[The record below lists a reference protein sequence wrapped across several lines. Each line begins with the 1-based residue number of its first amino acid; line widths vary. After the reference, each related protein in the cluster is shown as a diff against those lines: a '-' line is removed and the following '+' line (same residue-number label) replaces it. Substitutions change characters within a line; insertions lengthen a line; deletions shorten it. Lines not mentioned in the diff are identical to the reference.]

1 MSKRSIDK
9 QVYEQYVDATVALF
23 MEHYAVALGDATM
36 QTKAPELSCSETL
49 DLRCMTA
56 IRKECAKL
64 RRKEA
69 WKSTK
74 RVLCSAAVLLIALL
88 SLSSV
93 LFMTVEAFRVPVIY
107 FFIEQGDG
115 FWAITGKNDDDP
127 IDPATSDG
135 FDPNDPLAGLLPEGY
150 TFSYAKQSINGS
162 TTLTYKNA
170 NGDRLILLIR
180 LGTSDLTIDREDAPI
195 SKKCKV
201 AESDGV
207 FVVKDGFTQLA
218 WVNPEK
224 STSYLLN
231 ADALDEDTLVMIA
244 EKLMQKMSK

>member
-1 MSKRSIDK
+1 MSKRNIDK

-23 MEHYAVALGDATM
+23 MEHYAAALGDATM
-36 QTKAPELSCSETL
+36 QTQTPAQTCSEML

-56 IRKECAKL
+56 IRKACAK
-64 RRKEA
+64 RRTRA
-69 WKSTK
+69 FWKGTK
-74 RVLCSAAVLLIALL
+74 KVLSSAAIVLVALL
-88 SLSSV
+88 SLSSL
-93 LFMTVEAFRVPVIY
+93 LFMTAEAFRVPVIN

-115 FWAITGKNDDDP
+115 FWAITGKSDEDP
-127 IDPATSDG
+127 IDPATTDE

-180 LGTSDLTIDREDAPI
+180 LGISHLSIDREDASI
-195 SKKCKV
+195 SQKCKV
-201 AESDGV
+201 AEYEGV
-207 FVVKDGFTQLA
+207 FVVKDGFAQLA
-218 WVNPEK
+218 WVNSEK

-231 ADALDEDTLVMIA
+231 ADALDEDILVMIA
-244 EKLMQKMSK
+244 EKMMQKMSK